1 MSPFLFK
8 LFKDAYKEAE
18 DTGSGFSSEISTSFV
33 TADLNFFKM
42 ELILI
47 DCFSLYGNVNA
58 PFTVISS
65 LMVNMACLSWLV

>member
-1 MSPFLFK
+1 MLDCRRVSPFLFK

-42 ELILI
+42 EVDSHRLL
-47 DCFSLYGNVNA
+47 F
-58 PFTVISS
+58 
-65 LMVNMACLSWLV
+65 LVWKC

>member
-42 ELILI
+42 EVDSHRLL
-47 DCFSLYGNVNA
+47 F
-58 PFTVISS
+58 
-65 LMVNMACLSWLV
+65 LVWKC